1 MVKNLP
7 AMQETKETRVQS
19 LGQEDPLEKGT
30 TPQPSVLARKVLWT
44 RVRPHVTQQARLRA
58 GHSTEHRGKAIAD
71 KEAETEAASPTN

>member
-44 RVRPHVTQQARLRA
+44 RVRPHVTQRHDCGLATAL
-58 GHSTEHRGKAIAD
+58 STEGKR
-71 KEAETEAASPTN
+71 